1 MRERAALDRQFQD
14 HHRGVRE
21 GFRRSGRVEHDGR
34 DRALR
39 EERRLPGRAARVHGK
54 AQARL
59 QGDIRS
65 MSSLRIRA
73 IRVRAVAAPMKRPLV
88 TSIAPVSVAS
98 LLLLDLET
106 DEGIVGRSYLFAVG
120 RHNLAPLAKLVEA
133 MAEMVKGD
141 AVAPYDLERK
151 LRAKYALLGVH
162 NIVLFAMSG
171 IDMAAWDALGQS
183 LGQPLVQLLGGTRRP
198 IPAYNSTG
206 LGLLPVKDLAREA
219 EELVGEGFQAIKLRM
234 GRPRAAEDL
243 EALRVVKKAIG
254 PDVTLMVDFNQ
265 GLSVAEALARGRM
278 IDDEGGVLWIEEPV
292 RADDFAGCGDIRRQI
307 RTPIQIGENFMGPE
321 QMAQALAAGA
331 SDYVMPDAQRIA
343 GSTGWMRAA
352 ALAQAAGLEMSS
364 HLFPEVSAHLLA
376 VTPTAH
382 WLEYVD
388 WADAVLEKA
397 PRVRDGQAQVLDRPG
412 IGIKWNEE
420 AVRRYQL

>member
-1 MRERAALDRQFQD
+1 MRPLSIR
-14 HHRGVRE
+14 
-21 GFRRSGRVEHDGR
+21 
-34 DRALR
+34 
-39 EERRLPGRAARVHGK
+39 
-54 AQARL
+54 
-59 QGDIRS
+59 DIR
-65 MSSLRIRA
+65 A
-73 IRVRAVAAPMKRPLV
+73 RAVAAPIRRPLA
-88 TSIAPVSVAS
+88 TSIATVNTASV
-98 LLLLDLET
+98 LLLDLQT
-106 DEGIVGRSYLFAVG
+106 DGGIVGRSYLFAVG

-141 AVAPYDLERK
+141 PVAPYELEKK
-151 LRAKYALLGVH
+151 LRSKYALLGVH

-265 GLSVAEALARGRM
+265 GLGVAEALARGGM

-292 RADDFAGCGDIRRQI
+292 RADDFAGCSEIRRQI

-331 SDYVMPDAQRIA
+331 SDYVMPDAERI
-343 GSTGWMRAA
+343 GGVTGWMRAA

-388 WADAVLEKA
+388 WANVILETPFSLEQGSIVIPAK
-397 PRVRDGQAQVLDRPG
+397 PG
-412 IGIKWNEE
+412 VGMTWNEE
-420 AVRRYQL
+420 AVRRYQI